1 MKHYLSLLTL
11 AGLMAGLFPTSGA
24 APLATT
30 DWPQWRGPNRDGHV
44 NPGAQWPDS
53 LNSLR
58 QVWSIKLGPSY
69 SGPIVAGNRI
79 FTTETVDKKD
89 ERVSA
94 FDRTTGKRL
103 WQRDWKG
110 AMKVPFFAAS
120 NGSWIR
126 STPAT
131 DGKSLFVGGI
141 KDVLVSLNAE
151 TGEQNWR
158 IDFPEKLE
166 AAVPSFGMACSPLID
181 GDHVYVQAGAGF
193 CKVDKRTGQIVWR
206 VAQDKGG
213 MFGSAFSSPVK
224 TRLAGKEVFLVQTR
238 VALNVIDLQTGNI
251 DCTVPIKAF
260 RGMNILTPLV
270 HEGSVFTSAYG
281 GRSHMFNAVMQSGK
295 VALSETWN
303 AKHQGYMS
311 SPIVVGGVCYHHL
324 RNQRLVA
331 LDISTGKDL
340 WDVSNRFGKYWS
352 MAVNGERILALDQKG
367 KLHLIRANREK
378 FDQLDTREIGDNAWA
393 HLAVSGNQVVIRELN
408 ELAVYEWSPVGT
420 VTAMA
425 R

>member
-1 MKHYLSLLTL
+1 
-11 AGLMAGLFPTSGA
+11 
-24 APLATT
+24 
-30 DWPQWRGPNRDGHV
+30 
-44 NPGAQWPDS
+44 
-53 LNSLR
+53 
-58 QVWSIKLGPSY
+58 
-69 SGPIVAGNRI
+69 
-79 FTTETVDKKD
+79 
-89 ERVSA
+89 
-94 FDRTTGKRL
+94 
-103 WQRDWKG
+103 
-110 AMKVPFFAAS
+110 
-120 NGSWIR
+120 
-126 STPAT
+126 
-131 DGKSLFVGGI
+131 
-141 KDVLVSLNAE
+141 
-151 TGEQNWR
+151 
-158 IDFPEKLE
+158 
-166 AAVPSFGMACSPLID
+166 
-181 GDHVYVQAGAGF
+181 
-193 CKVDKRTGQIVWR
+193 
-206 VAQDKGG
+206 